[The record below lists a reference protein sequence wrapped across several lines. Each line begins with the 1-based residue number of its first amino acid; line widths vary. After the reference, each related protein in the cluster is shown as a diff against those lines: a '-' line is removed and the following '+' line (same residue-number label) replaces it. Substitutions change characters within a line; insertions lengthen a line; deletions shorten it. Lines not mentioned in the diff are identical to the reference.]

1 MQNKIKILP
10 VVFCPDHN
18 IKDAPDF
25 DTVHSLDNINHLEFT
40 NDNRLKIVFDNGDF
54 IDYWTK

>member
-1 MQNKIKILP
+1 MQNKVKILP

-18 IKDAPDF
+18 IEDTPYF
-25 DTVHSLDNINHLEFT
+25 DTVHSLDN
-40 NDNRLKIVFDNGDF
+40 DNGDF